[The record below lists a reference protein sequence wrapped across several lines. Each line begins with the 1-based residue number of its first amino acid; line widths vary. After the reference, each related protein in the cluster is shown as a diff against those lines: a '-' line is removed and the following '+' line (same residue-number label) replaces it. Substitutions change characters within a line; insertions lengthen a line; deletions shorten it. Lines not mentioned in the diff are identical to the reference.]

1 VQLLAFVM
9 ERFLKFRNIPIN
21 ICYGTEGAFAGE
33 RNSVAKH
40 GYRGR
45 PMFTGTP
52 SVSFYLSLDSAKLH
66 YPATN
71 KKKPFYLSLDSAKL
85 HYPATNKKK
94 RREYQLKFSLSA
106 STI

>member
-1 VQLLAFVM
+1 MPFVTIHRNFHSIEHLFFLQLLAFVM

-52 SVSFYLSLDSAKLH
+52 SVSFYLSLDSV
-66 YPATN
+66 
-71 KKKPFYLSLDSAKL
+71 KL

-94 RREYQLKFSLSA
+94 RREYSW
-106 STI
+106 STALR